1 MIIIF
6 GILMALAVSFIVI
19 KLADM
24 NTDNS
29 ISSKISNFKRLPTV
43 VKHEGF
49 MEEKT
54 YYATVDVTTGFL
66 FKKTVERKV
75 FKTIGHWK
83 FLDTGKYC
91 PGTQVEDLDASEKA
105 NKEWQEANSNQ
116 L

>member
-19 KLADM
+19 KLADV

-54 YYATVDVTTGFL
+54 YYATVDVTTGFV

-75 FKTIGHWK
+75 FKTHGHWK

-105 NKEWQEANSNQ
+105 NMDWQEANSN
-116 L
+116 

>member
-29 ISSKISNFKRLPTV
+29 ISSKVSNFKRLPTV

-75 FKTIGHWK
+75 FKTLGHWK

-91 PGTQVEDLDASEKA
+91 PGTQVEDLDAADGAQNDLKLA
-105 NKEWQEANSNQ
+105 NM
-116 L
+116 

>member
-29 ISSKISNFKRLPTV
+29 ISSKVSNFKRLPTV

-75 FKTIGHWK
+75 FKTLGHWK

>member
-6 GILMALAVSFIVI
+6 GILMLLTAAAIAI
-19 KLADM
+19 KLADII
-24 NTDNS
+24 TDNS
-29 ISSKISNFKRLPTV
+29 ISSKISNFRRLPTV

-75 FKTIGHWK
+75 FKAIAYWK
-83 FLDTGKYC
+83 FLDTGKFC
-91 PGTQVEDLDASEKA
+91 PGTQVEDLDEADNAQNDLKLA
-105 NKEWQEANSNQ
+105 NI
-116 L
+116 